1 MKKLLLA
8 VIHHSLLPLFFLG
21 AVASYGGVPP
31 IKVTVFD
38 ASGKVA
44 FKGATHVSA
53 SFATTNLAPGNYVVQ
68 FNSKN
73 GALNGQK
80 YLLVVAAGTK
90 KVIADDVAAEKFS
103 GGGVAMRITVGSG
116 LRITGQIA
124 PDNATA
130 SSDIR
135 KIKVIDGKRYVWV
148 KGRTGSN
155 VGDHWEEEGLAAARN
170 VVSMS
175 MEKMRK
181 IQDGSFEGS
190 MLGRYSG
197 GGPKDVVV
205 HSEGGY

>member
-31 IKVTVFD
+31 IQVTVFD

-53 SFATTNLAPGNYVVQ
+53 PFATTNLAPGSYVVQ

-90 KVIADDVAAEKFS
+90 KVIADDVAAEKFN

-116 LRITGQIA
+116 LRITGQIV
-124 PDNATA
+124 PDSAAITLGIQK
-130 SSDIR
+130 IR
-135 KIKVIDGKRYVWV
+135 VINGKRYVWV
-148 KGRTGSN
+148 RARTGSN
-155 VGDHWEEEGLAAARN
+155 LADHWEEEGLAAARN
-170 VVSMS
+170 VATISMD
-175 MEKMRK
+175 KLRQ

-190 MLGRYSG
+190 MLDRYHG
-197 GGPKDVVV
+197 GQYDVVT
-205 HSEGGY
+205 HSGY